1 MIAGK
6 FKKKSQKRSLKITL
20 LIDLRIVEM
29 TFSKNLPLKI
39 MHMVLTL
46 ILNDSL
52 HLFLFSNILKN
63 IFTFCVLFF
72 GPKPYFLLLLFVEK
86 VQYLAPYAS
95 IISSQIYGTGLLISV
110 NQPINSRK
118 NTL

>member
-1 MIAGK
+1 VIAGK
-6 FKKKSQKRSLKITL
+6 FKKNSQKRSLKITL

-63 IFTFCVLFF
+63 IFTFCVLFLGQNHIF
-72 GPKPYFLLLLFVEK
+72 SFSF
-86 VQYLAPYAS
+86 S
-95 IISSQIYGTGLLISV
+95 
-110 NQPINSRK
+110 SRK
-118 NTL
+118 FNILPLMLVLYHPKFMALAC